1 MSKEQPDLFGDNK
14 PALVNELEEVY
25 KADKL
30 DSNNKEN
37 ITYLPQVNKEESYPY
52 ISDYDELQKIARDC
66 NLCRLRSTCKQV
78 VFGEGNKK
86 AQLMVI
92 GEGPGQDEDEQGRP
106 FVGRAGQLL
115 DKILGAAEIPR
126 KDIYITNVIK
136 CRPPGNRL
144 PNPDEVKA
152 CQNYLEAQIR
162 ILKPPI
168 IVCLGA
174 LASQTVID
182 KNARIS
188 KVRGR
193 WFTRYDIRIMATFH
207 PAALLRNEEYKR
219 PTWED
224 FKLIRDEFKKIST

>member
-1 MSKEQPDLFGDNK
+1 MSNEQLSLFGDDK
-14 PALVNELEEVY
+14 PNEVKEPSEDYSVEI
-25 KADKL
+25 DKVP
-30 DSNNKEN
+30 
-37 ITYLPQVNKEESYPY
+37 YLPQVIWEESYTGINNY
-52 ISDYDELQKIARDC
+52 EELKKLALKC
-66 NLCRLRSTCKQV
+66 NLCGLRSTCKQV
-78 VFGEGNKK
+78 VFGEGNINTK
-86 AQLMVI
+86 LMFI

-115 DKILGAAEIPR
+115 DRILAAAEIPR
-126 KDIYITNVIK
+126 NDVYITNVVK

-144 PNPDEVKA
+144 PKPDEVKI

-162 ILKPPI
+162 IIKPKI

-174 LASQTVID
+174 LASQVVID
-182 KNARIS
+182 KNARIT

-193 WFTRYDIRIMATFH
+193 WFMRNDIKVMATFH

-224 FKLIRDEFKKIST
+224 FKVIRDEYKKL